1 MVSAYESRLESIAN
15 ADWDNNYVSSKG
27 KVKEKNIFC
36 QLAKGIF
43 NLFPIKPLVKALKPF
58 VKPFKPLIKPFKPL
72 LNPFIK
78 TAKNV
83 VCKNDASLKKASH
96 SINHMISSVANSRS
110 TLTND
115 QKVDLAFRAAYSFNK
130 LLSKVEKKKG
140 MKKGSLSKLKIT
152 DQNITNKFK
161 HLFETK
167 PTEKRKESPI
177 RPPIDKEKQK
187 NLPDDGVLVN
197 EPIKNQQNTEKDEVV
212 MRQFLDSL
220 KTQSTKAA

>member
-1 MVSAYESRLESIAN
+1 MVSSYESRLESIAN
-15 ADWDNNYVSSKG
+15 ADWNNNYVSSKG

-43 NLFPIKPLVKALKPF
+43 NLFPIKPLVKAFKPF
-58 VKPFKPLIKPFKPL
+58 VKPFKPLLK
-72 LNPFIK
+72 PFIK

-96 SINHMISSVANSRS
+96 SINDMISSVANSRS
-110 TLTND
+110 TLTNN

-152 DQNITNKFK
+152 DQNITHKFK
-161 HLFETK
+161 HLFLTK
-167 PTEKRKESPI
+167 PTEKRKESAI
-177 RPPIDKEKQK
+177 RPPIDKQK
-187 NLPDDGVLVN
+187 NLRDDGVLVN
-197 EPIKNQQNTEKDEVV
+197 EPIKNRQNTEKDEVV

-220 KTQSTKAA
+220 KNQQAPK